1 MEQFD
6 TENYLKSKI
15 EIHKFC
21 NFLINIDQS
30 VNDIVVSGFNIGKT
44 EFSKNILKTL
54 KSKNIKKVKDVLI
67 FMIDEN
73 DDIFIQRKKE

>member
-1 MEQFD
+1 MGNLNELNKD
-6 TENYLKSKI
+6 EKW
-15 EIHKFC
+15 
-21 NFLINIDQS
+21 
-30 VNDIVVSGFNIGKT
+30 
-44 EFSKNILKTL
+44 ILKTL

>member
-1 MEQFD
+1 MKLSAPNIPTD
-6 TENYLKSKI
+6 MRTRI
-15 EIHKFC
+15 ETIA
-21 NFLINIDQS
+21 D
-30 VNDIVVSGFNIGKT
+30 VADIPLPFVGMLFYVLDEGKYY
-44 EFSKNILKTL
+44 IVKTL

>member
-1 MEQFD
+1 MEKVYTVNKNGAYAF
-6 TENYLKSKI
+6 KI
-15 EIHKFC
+15 TS
-21 NFLINIDQS
+21 DS
-30 VNDIVVSGFNIGKT
+30 GKT
-44 EFSKNILKTL
+44 KNIKDNLNELNKDEKWILKTL

>member
-1 MEQFD
+1 MLSLWLLLSIWRES
-6 TENYLKSKI
+6 TIKLSNGKRLI
-15 EIHKFC
+15 EFFRLI
-21 NFLINIDQS
+21 FLSLEDE
-30 VNDIVVSGFNIGKT
+30 KW
-44 EFSKNILKTL
+44 ILKTL

>member
-44 EFSKNILKTL
+44 EFSKNILEDV
-54 KSKNIKKVKDVLI
+54 SKLSFFVTIPLSRYI
-67 FMIDEN
+67 
-73 DDIFIQRKKE
+73 